1 MVDLMNL
8 WTIYLAS
15 MVMGFSGAMIPG
27 PMLTVAI
34 KESLYRGI
42 KAGPQMVLGHA
53 LLELLLIIAIF
64 FGLGKLITW
73 PLVQGVIGVIG
84 GLFLFW
90 MSCGILREA
99 WFLPDINLTGQ
110 AGKNSLHPVLT
121 GVTVSLANPYWPL
134 WWATAGISSLMLAS
148 GNGVAGYASFF
159 SGHITADFTWYTFVS
174 FAVVSGKK
182 LLTPLIF
189 RIILSVCGVF
199 LLGLA
204 GYFVYSGL
212 VFWGWL

>member
-1 MVDLMNL
+1 MNL
-8 WTIYLAS
+8 WAIYLAS

-64 FGLGKLITW
+64 FGLGQLIMW
-73 PLVQGVIGVIG
+73 PLLQGVIGVIG

-90 MSCGILREA
+90 MSYGILREA
-99 WFLPDINLTGQ
+99 WFLADINFTGQ
-110 AGKNSLHPVLT
+110 AAGNSLHPILT

-134 WWATAGISSLMLAS
+134 WWATAGISSLMLAA
-148 GNGVAGYASFF
+148 GNGVAGFASFYL
-159 SGHITADFTWYTFVS
+159 GHITADFTWYTFVS

-189 RIILSVCGVF
+189 RIILSICGVF

-212 VFWGWL
+212 VFWKWL

>member
-1 MVDLMNL
+1 MNL

-15 MVMGFSGAMIPG
+15 LVMGFSGAMIPG

-42 KAGPQMVLGHA
+42 KAGPQLVFGHI

-64 FGLGKLITW
+64 FGLGRLIMW
-73 PLVQGVIGVIG
+73 PLVQGIIGVVG

-90 MSCGILREA
+90 MSYGILREA
-99 WFLPDINLTGQ
+99 RFLTDINLSGQ
-110 AGKNSLHPVLT
+110 AGKNGLHPVLA
-121 GVTVSLANPYWPL
+121 GVTVSIANPYWSL
-134 WWATAGISSLMLAS
+134 WWATAGISSLMLAA
-148 GNGVAGYASFF
+148 GNGAAGFAGFYF
-159 SGHITADFTWYTFVS
+159 GHITADFTWYTLVS

-189 RIILSVCGVF
+189 RLILSICGIF
-199 LLGLA
+199 LFGLA

-212 VFWGWL
+212 VFWGV